1 MPSSKFKFVSPGVFL
16 NEIDNSQLTSISV
29 PGRVGPVV
37 IGTSQRG
44 PSFLPTQVNSFSE
57 FVEIFGNPVA
67 GGGTLRNDQYRD
79 GSYTLAPT
87 YGVYA
92 AQAYLRNNTP
102 LTYVRLTADQHDNA
116 TTVGAAGWPQD
127 NQLEGSPDPA
137 DNAGAVGMFLINS
150 GTAAELKGAAGT
162 APTGTLGA
170 IWYLKKGVSLRLR
183 GIIPTSDNGTHSRLV
198 VGTGSADYGAAV
210 TGSGVFI
217 ENTHANRGFTAVLR
231 SGSAESVITFDF
243 DPESPRFIRKVFNT
257 NPVLTNA
264 DIVDQGGV
272 PKELK
277 GYWLGESYE
286 DFVERQITQNAANK
300 VFGFVAPI
308 GTGSAGGALHGADH
322 RIAPKR
328 GRSPWTFAQDL
339 NAHFGGYDAINMP
352 KLFRF
357 HTLQAGEWEQ
367 NNLKISITNV
377 KAPTNE
383 FNEYGT
389 FSVQVRSLSDSDKHR
404 KVLEQYDNVNLNPQS
419 ENYIG
424 RVIGDKNREWNYE
437 ERRYREY
444 GKYDNRSKFIRV
456 EVTGTIDEGMTDP
469 RYLPFGFYGVPRF
482 GGFKVSSI
490 GMSSFTNADA
500 GAGSGGGGS
509 SGQFVVP
516 PSGNMPHVPHY
527 SQFTQN
533 AGAPR
538 NGVIVGRGDY
548 STALTMPSASFIFPE
563 TPLVV
568 SASSAGA
575 SSQFDSCF
583 GVDVYRNGSS
593 VKYNKGFTDYLRM
606 MPEGLSEESGKGYI
620 EVPYYFS
627 LDEVQQVFTDGAT
640 PAAGARESYSTTD
653 AAYISGSRKSG
664 NSITA
669 TGSFLPLKTSAT
681 ASYKSI
687 LKAGYNQ
694 FTMPLFGGFE
704 GTDITE
710 QYAFRNSLLKNKT
723 ETTSY
728 AYNSVRK
735 AIDTV
740 TDPEIVEANILA
752 IPGLTE
758 TSLQDRLL
766 SVAEDRSDALALI
779 DLEGDFTPFYE
790 NKLTETKRTG
800 SVSETVDKLRLRQIN
815 NSYGAAYYPYVQI
828 QDTINNQ
835 LVNVPPS
842 VVALGTLGSAETFG
856 ELWFAPAGFNRGGL
870 SAGVAGVPVVNVKQK
885 LSSEERD
892 DLYDANI
899 NPIASF
905 PTEGIV
911 IFGQK
916 TLQVTP
922 SALDRINVRRLL
934 IFIKKQIS
942 RIANN
947 LLFEQNVSATWQR
960 FLDQVNPLMT
970 SIQARYGLTDFRVVL
985 DETTTT
991 PDLVDRNIMYAKI
1004 FLQPAR
1010 SIEFIAVDFVIT
1022 NTGAG
1027 FQD

>member
-1 MPSSKFKFVSPGVFL
+1 MASSKFKFVSPGVFL
-16 NEIDNSQLTSISV
+16 NEIDNSQLTSINI

-102 LTYVRLTADQHDNA
+102 LTYVRLTADQHDDA

-127 NQLEGSPDPA
+127 NQVSPGPGPA
-137 DNAGAVGMFLINS
+137 TVSEYHAGALGLFLINS
-150 GTAAELKGAAGT
+150 ASAENLQAADGT

-170 IWYLKKGVSLRLR
+170 IWYMKQGVSFRLR
-183 GIIPTSDNGTHSRLV
+183 GRFPSSDAATSAIV
-198 VGTGSADYGAAV
+198 ATGSNPA
-210 TGSGVFI
+210 TGSGCLI
-217 ENTHANRGFTAVLR
+217 ESSHGNRGFTAIVR
-231 SGSAESVITFDF
+231 SGSVESTITFDF
-243 DPESPRFIRKVFNT
+243 NPESPRFIRKVFNT

-264 DIVDQGGV
+264 GIVDQDAL

-277 GYWLGESYE
+277 GYWLGESYS
-286 DFVERQITQNAANK
+286 DWVQRQVSENVAGN
-300 VFGFVAPI
+300 VFGFIAPI
-308 GTGSAGGALHGADH
+308 GSGTAGGSLHGMDH
-322 RIAPKR
+322 RQAPKR
-328 GRSPWTFAQDL
+328 SRSPWTFAQDL
-339 NAHFGGYDAINMP
+339 NAHFGGYDAKNMA

-357 HTLQAGEWEQ
+357 HSLQAGEWEQ
-367 NNLKISITNV
+367 NNLKISITDI

-383 FNEYGT
+383 FDEYGS
-389 FSVQVRSLSDSDKHR
+389 FSVQIRSLSDSDKFR
-404 KVLEQYDNVNLNPQS
+404 KVFERYENVNLNPQS
-419 ENYIG
+419 ENYIA
-424 RVIGDKNREWNYE
+424 RVIGDKNREWDYE

-444 GKYDNRSKFIRV
+444 GKYDNRSKFVRV
-456 EVTGTIDEGMTDP
+456 EVTGTIDDGMGDP
-469 RYLPFGFYGVPRF
+469 RYLPFGFYNVPRF
-482 GGFKVSSI
+482 GGFKVSNQEI
-490 GMSSFTNADA
+490 KSFTNSDR
-500 GAGSGGGGS
+500 GAGLGGGGS
-509 SGQFVVP
+509 NGVFVIP
-516 PSGNMPHVPHY
+516 PTGNMPHVPSHHVFKASYTETPTGILLGQGSY
-527 SQFTQN
+527 SQPP
-533 AGAPR
+533 GAP
-538 NGVIVGRGDY
+538 
-548 STALTMPSASFIFPE
+548 TASFVFPKV
-563 TPLVV
+563 PLVV
-568 SASSAGA
+568 SASSVGTSNTFGA
-575 SSQFDSCF
+575 CF
-583 GVDVYRNGSS
+583 GIDVYRSDSS

-606 MPEGLSEESGKGYI
+606 MPEGLSDESGKTYI
-620 EVPYYFS
+620 EIPDYFS

-640 PAAGARESYSTTD
+640 PAAGGRTVYATTD
-653 AAYISGSRKSG
+653 AAYISGSRAAG

-669 TGSFLPLKTSAT
+669 TGSFAPLKTDAT

-710 QYAFRNSLLKNKT
+710 QYPFRNSLLKDKT
-723 ETTSY
+723 ETTNY

-735 AIDTV
+735 AIDTI
-740 TDPEIVEANILA
+740 TDPEIVEANLLA

-790 NKLTETKRTG
+790 NKNVEANRTG
-800 SVSETVDKLRLRQIN
+800 SVTTTVENLRLRQIN

-870 SAGVAGVPVVNVKQK
+870 SDGVSGLPVVNVKQK
-885 LSSEERD
+885 LTSEERD
-892 DLYDANI
+892 RLYEANI

-970 SIQARYGLTDFRVVL
+970 SIQARYGLSDFRVVL